1 MLNDFFNIRD
11 RLNRTTT
18 ASSTVSIV
26 TDTSYDCLNDYR
38 KRLLKMGFTG
48 DPTTTF
54 ISEMET
60 SFLDALANSP
70 NTEEVFIINDTPGS
84 PTPSK
89 QLAIITQS
97 KNPSWDRDVKDLA
110 MTRDSG
116 ADVGK
121 TVDWI
126 RTDSKYLVTSQ
137 NLTQKA
143 YFSGTME
150 QCNFLLNWSQ
160 VIAATTSSPTA
171 TVVYSQYVVVDGPK
185 EKEDDFKKFFGL
197 SVDEGAGI
205 LLLLIGKTEGV
216 KYLNRYDRIILNNQA
231 WEIAIINDMENENI
245 IRLALKE
252 SFINKDLDNT
262 INSVAN
268 NTQPAVGELRSLILG
283 DL

>member
-1 MLNDFFNIRD
+1 MLNGFYNIKD
-11 RLNRTTT
+11 RLNRNITPSGT
-18 ASSTVSIV
+18 SSIV

-48 DPTTTF
+48 DPTTTL
-54 ISEMET
+54 ILEMET

-97 KNPSWDRDVKDLA
+97 KSPTWDRDVKELA

-121 TVDWI
+121 TIDWI

-143 YFSGTME
+143 YFSGTVE

-160 VIAATTSSPTA
+160 TIAATTTSPTA

-185 EKEDDFKKFFGL
+185 EKEDDFKKFFGM
-197 SVDEGAGI
+197 SVDEGAGV
-205 LLLLIGKTEGV
+205 LLVLVGKTDGV
-216 KYLNRYDRIILNNQA
+216 KYLKRYDRIILNEQA
-231 WEIAIINDMENENI
+231 WEIMIINDMENENI
-245 IRLALKE
+245 VRLALKE
-252 SFINKDLDNT
+252 SFINRDLDNT

-268 NTQPAVGELRSLILG
+268 NAQPAIGELRSLILG